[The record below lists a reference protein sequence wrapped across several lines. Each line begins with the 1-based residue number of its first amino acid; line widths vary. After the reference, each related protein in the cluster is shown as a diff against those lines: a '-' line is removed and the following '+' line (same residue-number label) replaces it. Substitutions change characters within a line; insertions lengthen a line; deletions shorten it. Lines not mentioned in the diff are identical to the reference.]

1 MEIIICY
8 LYFYL
13 CNEILVNTFGI
24 VIISAISHKKTITI
38 IFLDLSQF
46 QFVIDPCTPLILDFQ
61 GIYFAA
67 GIKNMSKKFESKKY
81 ILLFYRIQALLNV
94 HQTNKTILSAGNS
107 Q

>member
-13 CNEILVNTFGI
+13 CNEILVTTFGI
-24 VIISAISHKKTITI
+24 VIISAICHKKTITI

-46 QFVIDPCTPLILDFQ
+46 QFVIYPCTPLILDFQ

-67 GIKNMSKKFESKKY
+67 GIKNMSK
-81 ILLFYRIQALLNV
+81 N
-94 HQTNKTILSAGNS
+94 LSQKSTFFCSIAYKHYLMFIK
-107 Q
+107 QIKQY